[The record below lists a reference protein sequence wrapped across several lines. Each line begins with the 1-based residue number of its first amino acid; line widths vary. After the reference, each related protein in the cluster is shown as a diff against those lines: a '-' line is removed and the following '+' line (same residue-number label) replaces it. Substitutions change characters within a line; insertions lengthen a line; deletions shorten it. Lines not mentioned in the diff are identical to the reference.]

1 MFLMDVYQWTA
12 EISSPVQPEN
22 RDPSSLDSQP
32 SSRSG
37 SDTTAPA
44 SGLSDTKQEMPEHR
58 TPEASIAEGVYGLN
72 MFLTRWAFDLVRNPH
87 FEEIFRKQI
96 IRRLGG
102 LRRPDYLTP
111 LKLCTLD
118 MGANFPQIRSLRSLP
133 PKGSAICPELLVD
146 VSYAGGL
153 EMTVET
159 FLDLREGT
167 AWGRLDRALSHWQK
181 HPTESRMQD
190 DRADVLSD
198 MGADM
203 SEDISDAG
211 IVTGDVDSRDPPN
224 EARRERQVGGFSVR
238 KFAATKAK
246 QLAERMADSISK
258 IPLRLSVKVVK
269 LEGTMLL
276 WIAPPPSKRL
286 WLSFLQEPN
295 VEITAKPILANRVM
309 NYSAAIG
316 RVSSW
321 LQRKMKQ
328 SFFSNLVFPN
338 CTDMSFPCLLGL
350 TDDNGLKHPTRTV
363 MNDLTCVSESES
375 EASDTELQSTPP
387 PQSTSST
394 TLPSLSPNS
403 IPYAD
408 SPPCI
413 PSHENLRARHGPQPT
428 ALNAVH
434 ELELPRDI
442 RLDSIRRH
450 RYDTHRL
457 NSLRERW
464 VDDQIPSRQSHGRK
478 IFKRY
483 ESLSDGDISSSD
495 SEEEEDCVMSD
506 CIEFFDAESTTT
518 SSTTKSSVEED
529 LPCVTHQPTP
539 VQEEIRSQEIKWPTS
554 LPMARSA
561 TQQHCSMQEGALPGR
576 ALTRRLGA
584 RLGDF
589 VQSIS
594 VEFEAASKRRSATQ
608 NGSSIGNNMETSE
621 KSRTGVRRQKLKNAF
636 GNGTAQLKN
645 AGLSK
650 LWGHRRNSQTEEN
663 NNYQQQQQQ
672 QPLT

>member
-1 MFLMDVYQWTA
+1 MA
-12 EISSPVQPEN
+12 EISPSVQQEN
-22 RDPSSLDSQP
+22 RDPSSLDIQP

-37 SDTTAPA
+37 SDTVTPA
-44 SGLSDTKQEMPEHR
+44 SSLSDTKQEVPEHK
-58 TPEASIAEGVYGLN
+58 TPEASVAEGVYGLN
-72 MFLTRWAFDLVRNPH
+72 MFLARWAFDLVRNPG

-96 IRRLGG
+96 IKRLGG

-133 PKGSAICPELLVD
+133 PRGSVICPELLVD
-146 VSYAGGL
+146 VSYEGGL

-167 AWGRLDRALSHWQK
+167 AWGRLDRALSNWQK
-181 HPTESRMQD
+181 DPTENRMQD
-190 DRADVLSD
+190 DRADLLSD

-211 IVTGDVDSRDPPN
+211 IVTGDVDTRDPPN
-224 EARRERQVGGFSVR
+224 EARRERQAGGFSVR

-258 IPLRLSVKVVK
+258 IPLRLSVKVLK

-276 WIAPPPSKRL
+276 WISPPPSKRL

-350 TDDNGLKHPTRTV
+350 TDDNGLRHPTRTV
-363 MNDLTCVSESES
+363 MNDLTYVSESES
-375 EASDTELQSTPP
+375 EPSDSELQSTPP

-394 TLPSLSPNS
+394 TIPSSTPNS
-403 IPYAD
+403 VPYAD
-408 SPPCI
+408 SPPSI
-413 PSHENLRARHGPQPT
+413 PSHENFKTRHGPQPT
-428 ALNAVH
+428 ALNAVR

-457 NSLRERW
+457 NSLRKGW
-464 VDDQIPSRQSHGRK
+464 VDDQIPSRQSHGRR

-506 CIEFFDAESTTT
+506 CIEFFDAESTTP
-518 SSTTKSSVEED
+518 SSMTKSSVDED
-529 LPCVTHQPTP
+529 CLPCVTHRPTP

-554 LPMARSA
+554 LPTTRSVA
-561 TQQHCSMQEGALPGR
+561 QQHNSMQEGTLPGR
-576 ALTRRLGA
+576 ATTRRLGA

-594 VEFEAASKRRSATQ
+594 VEIEAASKRRSAMQ
-608 NGSSIGNNMETSE
+608 NGSSVGNNVNTSE

-636 GNGTAQLKN
+636 GNGTAQLKT

-672 QPLT
+672 QPLS